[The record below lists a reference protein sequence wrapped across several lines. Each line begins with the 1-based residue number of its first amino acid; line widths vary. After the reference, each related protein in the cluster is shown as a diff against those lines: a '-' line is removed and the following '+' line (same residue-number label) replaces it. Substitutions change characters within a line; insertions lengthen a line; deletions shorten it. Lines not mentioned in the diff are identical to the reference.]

1 MPRIQMLAIC
11 AALAATS
18 VHAQPR
24 QARTNQKPVAIPAPG
39 FQGDRPVG
47 LFYRLKVDFSSGNR
61 LDVYTIAFLPGSRVT
76 RTYPYGGAE
85 TFDQERR
92 CNPDMCGSYQVTG
105 DAIAIRW
112 DNGQTS
118 HWSYR
123 RTDDGFELDGD
134 SYKPIRTFTRATLVG
149 SWSGA
154 ATPTNASQNSYT
166 LNLDATF
173 TFSVDPVR
181 PGLGGRYSLSG
192 TTLTLDW
199 ADGTTQRR
207 TLFGGG
213 SNTPISL
220 ASIEGDTYRR
230 R

>member
-1 MPRIQMLAIC
+1 M
-11 AALAATS
+11 AALIAIA
-18 VHAQPR
+18 P
-24 QARTNQKPVAIPAPG
+24 IPATGQQSGQAGQAAASRVLTIPPG
-39 FQGDRPVG
+39 SFDQGRPVG
-47 LFYRLKVDFSSGNR
+47 LFYRLKVNFSSGNR
-61 LDVYTIAFLPGSRVT
+61 LDVYTLAFLPGNRVT

-85 TFDQERR
+85 SFDQQQR
-92 CNPDMCGSYQVTG
+92 CNPDMCGSFQATA

-118 HWSYR
+118 QWSYR
-123 RTDDGFELDGD
+123 RTEDGFELDGD
-134 SYKPIRTFTRATLVG
+134 SYIPVRTFTRATLVG
-149 SWSGA
+149 TWAGA
-154 ATPTNASQNSYT
+154 ATTTNASQNSYT
-166 LNLDATF
+166 FNLDGTF
-173 TFSVDPVR
+173 TFSADPAR
-181 PGLGGRYSLSG
+181 PGLGGRYSLAG

-207 TLFGGG
+207 TLFGAG